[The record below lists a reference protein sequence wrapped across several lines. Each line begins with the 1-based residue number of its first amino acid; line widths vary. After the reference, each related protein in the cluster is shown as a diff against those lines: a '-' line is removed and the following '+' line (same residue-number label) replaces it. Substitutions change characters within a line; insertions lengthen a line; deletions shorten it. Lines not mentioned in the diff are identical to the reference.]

1 LVNVDDEHGIFSIQT
16 VNLTKVFVKKRHRGV
31 FGFLRKNAAQGKS
44 KGQGED
50 ALTVAL
56 DHVDLKIRAGEL
68 FGLLGPNGAGKTTLV
83 KCLSTILI
91 PDKGTAIVN
100 GYDVL
105 KETTMVRASI
115 GLVVGG
121 ERTLYWKLTAR
132 DNLMYFA
139 SLYKMP
145 RAYAK
150 TRVNELL
157 EMMGLL
163 DRADE
168 RLEDYSTGMRQKIA
182 IARALL
188 HNPPILLLDEPTLG
202 LDPTFSRQ
210 IRNQIQE
217 LCKNEGKTI
226 LLATHYMYEADELCD
241 RVAIINNG
249 QIVAVDTANQL
260 KAMVKERELV
270 EVSCV
275 NPPLDIEKQLKT
287 LCPNVDIIT
296 LLHGDEATGMPSRI
310 KIIGEGAEEH
320 VSTVIDALRKRNVQ
334 ITSLNIGMPTLEDVF
349 VKLTGGAK
357 LTEGREAQEEGGQQ
371 TP

>member
-1 LVNVDDEHGIFSIQT
+1 LANAEKDTTVHSIQT
-16 VNLTKVFVKKRHRGV
+16 VNLTKVFAKKRHRGIL
-31 FGFLRKNAAQGKS
+31 GFLRKNPEKKKAKS
-44 KGQGED
+44 EGGD

-56 DHVDLKIRAGEL
+56 DHVSLKVRAGEL

-91 PDKGTAIVN
+91 PDEGTALVN

-145 RAYAK
+145 RAEAK
-150 TRVNELL
+150 SRVNELL
-157 EMMGLL
+157 EMLGLL

-188 HNPPILLLDEPTLG
+188 HNPLVLLLDEPTLG

-210 IRNQIQE
+210 IRNQIRE
-217 LCKNEGKTI
+217 LCRNEGKTI

-249 QIVAVDTANQL
+249 RIVAVDTANRL
-260 KAMVKERELV
+260 KAMVKEKELV
-270 EVSCV
+270 EVACL
-275 NPPLDIEKQLKT
+275 NPPSGIEAELKT
-287 LCPNVDIIT
+287 LIPDADIVT
-296 LLHGDEATGMPSRI
+296 LIQGDEAMATPSRI
-310 KIIGEGAEEH
+310 KIIGEDAEDY
-320 VSTVIDALRKRNVQ
+320 VSTVIDALRKKKVQ
-334 ITSLNIGMPTLEDVF
+334 ITSLNVGMPTLEDAF
-349 VKLTGGAK
+349 IKLTGGAK
-357 LTEGREAQEEGGQQ
+357 LTEGREVEIERHEAE
-371 TP
+371 

>member
-1 LVNVDDEHGIFSIQT
+1 LVHIDDEHDTYSIQT
-16 VNLTKVFVKKRHRGV
+16 VNLTKAFMKKRHKGI
-31 FGFLRKNAAQGKS
+31 FGFLRKNTEKEKS
-44 KGQGED
+44 KKQSSE
-50 ALTVAL
+50 AVTIAL
-56 DHVDLKIRAGEL
+56 DHVNLKIRAGEL

-91 PDKGTAIVN
+91 PDEGTAIVN

-121 ERTLYWKLTAR
+121 ERTLYWKLTAT

-145 RAYAK
+145 RAEAK
-150 TRVNELL
+150 NRVNELL

-188 HNPPILLLDEPTLG
+188 HNPPVLLLDEPTLG

-217 LCKNEGKTI
+217 LCKDEGKTI
-226 LLATHYMYEADELCD
+226 LLATHYMYEADEMCD

-249 QIVAVDTANQL
+249 QIVAVDTSNQL
-260 KAMVKERELV
+260 KTMVREKELV
-270 EVSCV
+270 EVACV
-275 NPPLDIEKQLKT
+275 NPPLGIEAELKA
-287 LCPNVDIIT
+287 LCSDVDIIT
-296 LLHGDEATGMPSRI
+296 LIHGDEAQGKPSRI
-310 KIIGEGAEEH
+310 KMIGEGAEAH
-320 VSTVIDALRKRNVQ
+320 IGTVIDALRKRKVQ

-349 VKLTGGAK
+349 IKLTGGAK
-357 LTEGREAQEEGGQQ
+357 LTEGGEAQLGGQEAQ
-371 TP
+371 